1 MLRQNTWIKVSKNKD
16 KLLAQFADD
25 TTLFLDSNEQSS
37 NKAFWTLQ
45 RFAKMSYLKMNNDK
59 TKVIWIGGKKRY
71 QAQFLRDMNFC
82 WDTSI
87 YLAFRIKISANIDHI
102 NVIN

>member
-1 MLRQNTWIKVSKNKD
+1 
-16 KLLAQFADD
+16 
-25 TTLFLDSNEQSS
+25 
-37 NKAFWTLQ
+37 
-45 RFAKMSYLKMNNDK
+45 MNNDK

-102 NVIN
+102 NVINYETKVGVIKTILKPGRKNNSLHLEK